1 MLVGYTQRICAAFPL
16 HPARPLSLSFF
27 FFLFLHITR
36 LPDLVDPLDELRIDF
51 IRSVVVWT
59 VSGDEIDALGIRF
72 DSNDVVCFLRDD
84 PGVFR
89 SPLCVCLCVCVCV

>member
-59 VSGDEIDALGIRF
+59 VSGDEIDALG
-72 DSNDVVCFLRDD
+72 
-84 PGVFR
+84 
-89 SPLCVCLCVCVCV
+89 